1 VGTLNSD
8 PVERVRAL
16 VTGAGGFVGAHL
28 VARLVSDGWDVVGT
42 VRPGGST
49 SRLAAL
55 GAGPVEVVPVD
66 LADPA
71 AAAAVAAGSACDV
84 AFLLAAARVAATP
97 AERRS
102 TAAVNGPSGRWV
114 VEALPPRCRAVV
126 RLGSSTEYG
135 RHDGP
140 LDETAPL
147 RPLGFFGA
155 TKAAGSLAV
164 VAAAAERGLRS
175 AVLRAFQVYGP
186 LDHPGRLVPSALRA
200 ARTGEVLPLT
210 GPGLRRDWVFVDD
223 VVEAC
228 VRAAHADGLPAGQV
242 LNIGTGRQV
251 ANEELVAEVARAAG
265 RPVRVA
271 IGAHPGRAW
280 DAPSW
285 VCDPALAA
293 RLLGW
298 RAEVSLPEGLARC
311 WARDDVLA

>member
-1 VGTLNSD
+1 
-8 PVERVRAL
+8 VRAL

-28 VARLVSDGWDVVGT
+28 VGRLVGDGWDVVGT

-49 SRLAAL
+49 DRLAAL
-55 GAGPVEVVPVD
+55 GVAASVEVVPVD

-71 AAAAVAAGSACDV
+71 ANAALAAGSGCDV
-84 AFLLAAARVAATP
+84 AFLLAAARAATAP
-97 AERRS
+97 ADRRI
-102 TAAVNGPSGRWV
+102 TAAVNGPSGRWLV
-114 VEALPPRCRAVV
+114 DALPARCRAVV

-135 RHDGP
+135 RHDVP

-164 VAAAAERGLRS
+164 AAAASERGLRS

-200 ARTGEVLPLT
+200 ARTGTVLPLT
-210 GPGLRRDWVFVDD
+210 EAGQRRDWVFVDD

-251 ANEELVAEVARAAG
+251 ANEELVAEVARAAD
-265 RPVRVA
+265 RPVRVEV
-271 IGAHPGRAW
+271 GAHPGRAW

-285 VCDPALAA
+285 VCDPGLAV

-298 RAEVSLPEGLARC
+298 RAEVSLSQGLPRC
-311 WARDDVLA
+311 WARDDVLT